1 MRIALPMPSDRA
13 LEAWGVTR
21 DQWEGWVSTERWEPR
36 HTYAE
41 AMVDPWVDYTIS
53 DAMAEYGVPV
63 PLDALRR
70 ANQRPQR
77 VDPEALR
84 EACALSGMPSTF
96 LDVEP
101 EASRAARM
109 AEEGTGLFVWGGVG
123 VGKTHL
129 ACAIAKG
136 WAETGRAFKFATTQQ
151 LLADL
156 RDCYDGHAREA
167 DVLGLYSSVPL
178 LVLDDLGKEVPTAW
192 ALSRLFHVIDAR
204 YGAGLPTVYTSQVPV
219 SMVGESLAS
228 EGSPE
233 LGDAIVSRI
242 AGTCVTRHLE
252 GADRRVA

>member
-13 LEAWGVTR
+13 LEAWEVTR
-21 DQWEGWVSTERWEPR
+21 DQWEEWTSTERWEPR

-41 AMVDPWVDYTIS
+41 AMADPWVEYTIS
-53 DAMAEYGVPV
+53 DAMAEFGVPV

-84 EACALSGMPSTF
+84 ETCALSGMPSNF

-101 EASRAARM
+101 DTSRAARM
-109 AEEGTGLFVWGGVG
+109 AEEGTGLFIWGGVG

-204 YGAGLPTVYTSQVPV
+204 YGAGLPTIYTSQV
-219 SMVGESLAS
+219 SAAYACAAIAA
-228 EGSPE
+228 EGSDE
-233 LGDAIVSRI
+233 LGDAILSRI
-242 AGTCVTRHLE
+242 AGTCATRHLE